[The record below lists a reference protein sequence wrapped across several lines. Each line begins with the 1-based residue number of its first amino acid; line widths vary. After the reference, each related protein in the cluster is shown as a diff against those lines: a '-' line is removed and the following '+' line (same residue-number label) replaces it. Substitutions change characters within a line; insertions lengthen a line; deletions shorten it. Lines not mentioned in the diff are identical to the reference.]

1 MTTANIFEI
10 CRPRPDV
17 LAGAIVEADF
27 AADLADVIRGRAN
40 PEYSDPAR
48 FFANTYPTQGL
59 KNLLANVAGRLSG
72 AGGSAAAIFRLDTS
86 YGGGKTHGLIALAH
100 AARAMSQVP
109 NAAEFIDPALLP
121 QGSVRVAV
129 FDGENAD
136 PANGRAMGEGAERIL
151 AYTPWGEI
159 AFELAGPAGYE
170 RVRNSDESRIAPGAD
185 TLRELFG
192 GEPTL
197 ILLDELSVYLRKV
210 RRLKDGGDQLT
221 AFLTTL
227 FKAVESTPNAA
238 LVYTLAI
245 GRDGL
250 ATDAYSDE
258 NQFIAE
264 RMAEAESVSARKATL
279 LNPTDEDEYPQ
290 VLRRR
295 LFEHIDE
302 DAALAA
308 VEAYRGLWQ
317 SNGEAIG
324 LDAQRAETVK
334 RFRAS
339 YPFHPEVLDT
349 LTEKAFTLNGFQR
362 IRGMLRML
370 GRTVAHL
377 WTERPADAAAIHL
390 HHIDL
395 GQEPIRQ
402 EIVTRLGQSAYVP
415 AISNDVA
422 GPTGSPALAERI
434 DAELHKGLPPY
445 AGYVARTVFL
455 HTLAFN
461 EPLKGVSPERLRYSM
476 VGPAMDLAFIEEAR
490 KAFVTD
496 SAFLDDRPGSPM
508 RFLAEPNLTKLIQ
521 TEEQNVDVG
530 DARAYLDDR
539 IREIFVGPTFD
550 AVRFPGGPF
559 DVPDEVA
566 DGKPKLVVLAYDGV
580 SIGGVVDGVP
590 ELVKRVYARK
600 GSEGSALRT
609 LRNNL
614 VFVAADEA
622 RKDDMR
628 RAARRRLALLELRKP
643 ERLAELA
650 EHQQNTV
657 REREQGSEHGLAVAV
672 QQCYRH
678 VFYPSRNRLPQGEVD
693 LAHTAIDIP
702 SSSDRPGSGQQ
713 QVVRVLRDLNKLRL
727 AEDEPDSP
735 AYVRDRTP
743 LRKGQMTTLELRG
756 EFRRDPALP
765 MLVGDDVF
773 IRGVRKGIESGEYVY
788 QRDTLLYGPGDPGA
802 SIAIDAQ
809 AMVLTMA
816 FARNKGIWPRRPEMR
831 EGTEVPETEP
841 GAGPEKPSG
850 PDTSRPSTPDGAFSA
865 EGLLKEALTK
875 LWEQARG
882 RGVDAIGRLH
892 IRLFEARD
900 AFRLLGA
907 VGSVSGA
914 TKTVTFTGGYE
925 TPEGGLFE
933 LEFKGPVSD
942 AQPVREFLEPQFLA
956 AADRNL
962 DAEVE
967 LQFAT
972 GLALAGNEAEQLA
985 ERLSRFA
992 SEAVHV
998 TAEAME

>member
-1 MTTANIFEI
+1 MTAPLIYSA

-17 LAGAIVEADF
+17 LAGAIAEADF

-48 FFANTYPTQGL
+48 FFANTYPTEGL
-59 KNLLANVAGRLSG
+59 KNLLANVAARLSG
-72 AGGSAAAIFRLDTS
+72 SGGSAAAIFRLDTS

-100 AARAMSQVP
+100 AARGLSEVS
-109 NAAEFIDPALLP
+109 NVAEFIDPDLLP
-121 QGSVRVAV
+121 DGPVRVAA

-136 PANGRAMGEGAERIL
+136 PANGRAMGEGSDSIL
-151 AYTPWGEI
+151 AFTPWGEI
-159 AFELAGPAGYE
+159 AFALAGPEGYE
-170 RVRNSDESRIAPGAD
+170 RVRNSDENRVSPGAD

-210 RRLKDGGDQLT
+210 RHLQDAGSQLT
-221 AFLTTL
+221 AFLTSL
-227 FKAVESTPNAA
+227 FKAVEGTPNAA

-250 ATDAYSDE
+250 ATDAYSEE

-290 VLRRR
+290 VLLRR
-295 LFEHIDE
+295 LFEHVDE
-302 DAALAA
+302 AGANAAI
-308 VEAYRGLWQ
+308 ETYRGLWQ
-317 SNGEAIG
+317 ASGQAIDA
-324 LDAQRAETVK
+324 DAQRSDTVT
-334 RFRAS
+334 RFRS
-339 YPFHPEVLDT
+339 TYPFHPEVLDT
-349 LTEKAFTLNGFQR
+349 LTEKAFTLSGFQR
-362 IRGMLRML
+362 IRGMLRLL

-377 WTERPADAAAIHL
+377 WSERPGDAAAIHL
-390 HHIDL
+390 HHVDL
-395 GQEPIRQ
+395 GQESIRQ

-415 AISNDVA
+415 AISNDIA
-422 GPTGSPALAERI
+422 GAAGNPALAERL
-434 DAELHKGLPPY
+434 DGELHKGLPPY
-445 AGYVARTVFL
+445 VGYVARTVFM

-461 EPLKGVSPERLRYSM
+461 EPLKGVVPERLRYSL
-476 VGPAMDLAFIEEAR
+476 VGPAMDLSFIEEAR
-490 KAFVTD
+490 KTFVTE

-521 TEEQNVDVG
+521 TEEQNVDVA

-580 SIGGVVDGVP
+580 AIGGLVDSVP
-590 ELVKRVYARK
+590 ELVERIYERK

-614 VFVAADEA
+614 AFVAADET
-622 RKDDMR
+622 RKEDMR
-628 RAARRRLALLELRKP
+628 RATRRRLALRELRKP
-643 ERLAELA
+643 ERLGELA
-650 EHQQNTV
+650 EHQQDKV
-657 REREQGSEHGLAVAV
+657 RELEQGSEHALAVTI

-678 VFYPSRNRLPQGEVD
+678 VFYPSRNRLPESRVD
-693 LAHTAIDIP
+693 LAHTVIDIP
-702 SSSDRPGSGQQ
+702 SSSDKPGAGQQ
-713 QVVRVLRDLNKLRL
+713 QVVRVLQELSKLRL
-727 AEDEPDSP
+727 PEDEPDSP
-735 AYVRDRTP
+735 TYVRDRTP
-743 LRKGQMTTLELRG
+743 LRKGQMTTLELRA

-773 IRGVRKGIESGEYVY
+773 IRGIRNGVEAGEYVY
-788 QRDTLLYGPGDPGA
+788 QRDTLLYGPGDPGV
-802 SIAIDAQ
+802 SIVIDAQ
-809 AMVLTMA
+809 ALVLTMA
-816 FARNKGIWPRRPEMR
+816 FARNNRVWPRTPEVR
-831 EGTEVPETEP
+831 EGGVPPETKP
-841 GAGPEKPSG
+841 TGPTRPSG
-850 PDTSRPSTPDGAFSA
+850 PDTGRPTATSDGAFSA
-865 EGLLKEALTK
+865 EGVLKEALTK
-875 LWEQARG
+875 LWEEAQG
-882 RGVDAIGRLH
+882 RGVEAIGRLH
-892 IRLFEARD
+892 IRLFEPRD

-907 VGSVSGA
+907 VGSVAGA
-914 TKTVTFTGGYE
+914 TKAVAFTGGYE
-925 TPEGGLFE
+925 TPDGGSFE
-933 LEFKGPVSD
+933 LEFRGPVPD

-956 AADRNL
+956 ASERNL
-962 DAEVE
+962 DAELE
-967 LQFAT
+967 LTFAN
-972 GLALAGNEAEQLA
+972 GLPLAGDEPRKLA

-998 TAEAME
+998 TAEALE

>member
-1 MTTANIFEI
+1 MTTPLIYTTT
-10 CRPRPDV
+10 RPRADV
-17 LAGAIVEADF
+17 LAGAIAEADF
-27 AADLADVIRGRAN
+27 AADLADVISARAN

-72 AGGSAAAIFRLDTS
+72 AGSSAAAIFRLDTS

-100 AARAMSQVP
+100 AARGMSEVE
-109 NAAEFIDPALLP
+109 NADEFVDRGLLP
-121 QGSVRVAV
+121 QGPVRVAA

-136 PANGRAMGEGAERIL
+136 PANGRAMGDGADAIL

-159 AFELAGPAGYE
+159 AFALAGPAGYE
-170 RVRNSDESRIAPGAD
+170 RVRNSDENRIAPGAD

-210 RRLKDGGDQLT
+210 RHLQDAGAQLT

-245 GRDGL
+245 GRDGV

-264 RMAEAESVSARKATL
+264 RMAEAESVSARKATP

-290 VLRRR
+290 VLLRR

-302 DAALAA
+302 EAA
-308 VEAYRGLWQ
+308 VAAVDAYRQ
-317 SNGEAIG
+317 VCEASGQDIG
-324 LDAQRAETVK
+324 LDATRAVK
-334 RFRAS
+334 RLRAT

-349 LTEKAFTLNGFQR
+349 LTEKAFTLSGFQR
-362 IRGMLRML
+362 IRGMLRLL
-370 GRTVAHL
+370 GRTVEHL
-377 WTERPADAAAIHL
+377 WATKPADATAIHL
-390 HHIDL
+390 HHVNL
-395 GQEPIRQ
+395 GQESIRQ
-402 EIVTRLGQSAYVP
+402 EFVTRLGQSAYVP
-415 AISNDVA
+415 AISNDIA
-422 GPTGSPALAERI
+422 GASGNPALAERL
-434 DAELHKGLPPY
+434 DKELHKGLPPY
-445 AGYVARTVFL
+445 AGYVGRTVFM

-476 VGPAMDLAFIEEAR
+476 VGPEMDLGFIEEAR
-490 KAFVTD
+490 KAFITN

-508 RFLAEPNLTKLIQ
+508 RFLAEPNLTKLIR
-521 TEEQNVDVG
+521 TEEQNVDVA
-530 DARAYLDDR
+530 DARAHLDDR
-539 IREIFVGPTFD
+539 IREIFVGQTFD
-550 AVRFPGGPF
+550 AIRFPGGPF

-566 DGKPKLVVLAYDGV
+566 DGKPKLVVLAYDGI
-580 SIGGVVDGVP
+580 SIGGAVEGVP
-590 ELVKRVYARK
+590 ELVERIYERK
-600 GSEGSALRT
+600 GSEGTALRA

-614 VFVAADEA
+614 VFVAADDA
-622 RKDDMR
+622 RKEDMR
-628 RAARRRLALLELRKP
+628 RAARRRLALRELRKP
-643 ERLAELA
+643 ERLGELA
-650 EHQQNTV
+650 EHQQDRV
-657 REREQGSEHGLAVAV
+657 RELEQGSEHGLAVAI

-678 VFYPSRNRLPQGEVD
+678 VFYPSRNRLAQGKVD

-702 SSSDRPGSGQQ
+702 SSSDKPGAGQQ
-713 QVVRVLRDLNKLRL
+713 QVVRVLRELGKLRL
-727 AEDEPDSP
+727 SEDEPDSP

-743 LRKGQMTTLELRG
+743 LKKGQMTTLDLRA

-773 IRGVRKGIESGEYVY
+773 IRGIRKGIESGDYVY

-802 SIAIDAQ
+802 SIALDAQ
-809 AMVLTMA
+809 ALVMTMS
-816 FARNKGIWPRRPEMR
+816 FARNNKIWPRPPEVR
-831 EGTEVPETEP
+831 DEAE
-841 GAGPEKPSG
+841 PSG
-850 PDTSRPSTPDGAFSA
+850 PEPEDGPPIPPGPDTGQPTSRTDSAFSA
-865 EGLLKEALTK
+865 EGVLKEALTK
-875 LWEQARG
+875 LWERARG
-882 RGVDAIGRLH
+882 GGVGAIGRLN

-900 AFRLLGA
+900 AFRVLGA
-907 VGSVSGA
+907 AGSVAGA

-925 TPEGGLFE
+925 TSEGGSFE
-933 LEFKGPVSD
+933 LEFRGSVSD

-956 AADRNL
+956 AAERNL
-962 DAEVE
+962 DAEIE
-967 LQFAT
+967 LAFAT
-972 GLALAGNEAEQLA
+972 GLALAGDEPEKLA
-985 ERLSRFA
+985 DRLSRFA

-998 TAEAME
+998 TAEVLE